1 MPFLLFSP
9 GSRDAAAARY
19 GHSGDSDA
27 SSMSDVF
34 GPHVAPSGLS
44 LSLNRDRARS
54 RSRSHSRPRSRSLSR
69 TSSPSSRMPSIPPSA
84 SPLPSMSASMNIP
97 NPHHELRGQLQDLLQ
112 DPPISA
118 SLPNMHPLF
127 PSSPL
132 SREYRTGAGSP
143 MHAAAPR
150 DRSMPITP
158 SSLHPFMASHSGNP
172 SPLNTSAP
180 LSPAHSPRPPLYLP
194 TGSSSQGVDESRR
207 SDRERRRADR
217 AAARRP
223 SPPIVPEARPTPM
236 LRPQSHNTATTPPL
250 GSSAQPSPAI
260 HPPMP
265 RPQLPHRSS
274 SQRLPPSPI
283 PPLGSDAMPMPRPQ
297 THNAPHPSPS
307 IPNPSNA
314 QQQQPTRMPR
324 ARAHA
329 APSPATDSASRS
341 HTQPS
346 PPPPHGPAAYAP
358 APAPP
363 AGQVSSRHAPED
375 AYASSPTRGGHSG
388 TTRGISKHILPHA
401 MAPTNNASMLYAT
414 IVYAH

>member
-1 MPFLLFSP
+1 
-9 GSRDAAAARY
+9 
-19 GHSGDSDA
+19 
-27 SSMSDVF
+27 
-34 GPHVAPSGLS
+34 
-44 LSLNRDRARS
+44 
-54 RSRSHSRPRSRSLSR
+54 
-69 TSSPSSRMPSIPPSA
+69 
-84 SPLPSMSASMNIP
+84 MSASMNIP

-132 SREYRTGAGSP
+132 SREYRTGVGSP

-158 SSLHPFMASHSGNP
+158 SGLHPFMASHSGNP
-172 SPLNTSAP
+172 SPLHTSAP

-223 SPPIVPEARPTPM
+223 SPPIVPETRPTPM
-236 LRPQSHNTATTPPL
+236 LRPQSHNTVTTPPL
-250 GSSAQPSPAI
+250 GSSAQPSSAV
-260 HPPMP
+260 HPPMPRPQLPHRSSSQRLPSSSIPSSSSDALSAQSSSGVHPSMP

-283 PPLGSDAMPMPRPQ
+283 PPSGSDAMPMPRPQ

-307 IPNPSNA
+307 IPNPPNA
-314 QQQQPTRMPR
+314 QQQQPARMPR

-329 APSPATDSASRS
+329 APSPATDSASQP

-346 PPPPHGPAAYAP
+346 PPPSHGPAAYAP
-358 APAPP
+358 APASP
-363 AGQVSSRHAPED
+363 ASQVPSRHAPED

-401 MAPTNNASMLYAT
+401 MAPTNNASMLYA
-414 IVYAH
+414 V